1 MENLNPYYPAFLD
14 LRGRRVV
21 VVGGGLVAAR
31 KIDGLLK
38 AACHIKV
45 VAAEIRPELESLPL
59 EFVRRDYAA
68 GDLAGASLAFAATDD
83 PELNAAIVSD
93 ANAAGILCNAASAP
107 EAGDFIVPAI
117 FERGPIKIAIST
129 GGGSPALAKRLRFEL
144 GCQIG
149 REYEQLALI
158 LSRIRP
164 YVLAQPGGSAAHQR
178 VFELLVNSE
187 LIEALHAGDQAEAEA
202 IVAMVLG
209 EHLDLGDLL

>member
-1 MENLNPYYPAFLD
+1 MENLNPYYPVFLD

-38 AACHIKV
+38 SACHIKV
-45 VAAEIRPELESLPL
+45 IAPDIRPELASLPL

-68 GDLAGASLAFAATDD
+68 GDLNGASLAFAATDD
-83 PELNAAIVSD
+83 AELNALIARD
-93 ANAAGILCNAASAP
+93 AAAAGILCNAASAP
-107 EAGDFIVPAI
+107 ETGDFIVPAL

-129 GGGSPALAKRLRFEL
+129 GGASPALAKRLRFEL

-158 LSRIRP
+158 LNRIRP
-164 YVLAQPGGSAAHQR
+164 LVLAQPGGSAAHQR
-178 VFELLVNSE
+178 VFELLVGSE
-187 LIEALHAGDQAEAEA
+187 LIEALHAGELAEAEA

-209 EHLDLGDLL
+209 ESLDLGDIL